1 MLGLCETPGSVTI
14 VGTGDGE
21 VFSGTA
27 VCDTIVSPVSGTK
40 CGNGVVD
47 AAEDCED
54 GNTAAGDCCSPA
66 CLFDPPGT
74 ACTADL
80 DSCTLDQ
87 CDGAG
92 QCQHP
97 SAPPGTACTD
107 DGNECTDDVCD
118 AGAACT
124 HPANTG
130 PCDDGNAC
138 TTADTCATGSCVGG
152 PIAPECAGALDLSG
166 AWELVGPPPGPVA
179 LPGVMYFAQSGAV
192 LQANL
197 PGFPPG
203 VGSVDPATGD
213 FLAMTPFTFL
223 VASCVQ
229 AIEGTASADGR
240 TFSGSTTVYCGLD
253 GTFGPV
259 DVAGRLCPGATCA
272 CPTSALCTRADTVAR
287 VTVRMRDGKVATRW
301 RWKHSALA
309 PGFGDPTVDTDYE
322 ICLETPDGAFV
333 ETAQGGAWRATHSGF
348 LYRDRSGPIRRLS
361 LRANEKRTAL
371 AATILGESSPSL
383 PLTTPLRLRLL
394 QHTGGT
400 TSCLEA
406 EFADPSV
413 STASRFRATD

>member
-1 MLGLCETPGSVTI
+1 MPGRRTPAIGPAMLVLALIAATPAAAVDLSGDYVGQVDVPFTVSCTLTFAQAGASLTIDGPCTFGTDAYTFDLAGTVDPLTGEFNTSGVLLGLCETPGSVTI
-14 VGTGDGE
+14 VGTGDGD

-27 VCDTIVSPVSGTK
+27 VCDTIVSPVTGTK

-97 SAPPGTACTD
+97 SAPPGTTCTD

-138 TTADTCATGSCVGG
+138 TTADACATGSCVGG

-166 AWELVGPPPGPVA
+166 AWELVGPPPDPTA
-179 LPGVMYFAQSGAV
+179 LPG
-192 LQANL
+192 
-197 PGFPPG
+197 
-203 VGSVDPATGD
+203 
-213 FLAMTPFTFL
+213 
-223 VASCVQ
+223 
-229 AIEGTASADGR
+229 
-240 TFSGSTTVYCGLD
+240 
-253 GTFGPV
+253 
-259 DVAGRLCPGATCA
+259 
-272 CPTSALCTRADTVAR
+272 
-287 VTVRMRDGKVATRW
+287 
-301 RWKHSALA
+301 
-309 PGFGDPTVDTDYE
+309 
-322 ICLETPDGAFV
+322 
-333 ETAQGGAWRATHSGF
+333 
-348 LYRDRSGPIRRLS
+348 
-361 LRANEKRTAL
+361 
-371 AATILGESSPSL
+371 
-383 PLTTPLRLRLL
+383 
-394 QHTGGT
+394 HTGGT
-400 TSCLEA
+400 TSCLDA

-413 STASRFRATD
+413 STPSRFRATD